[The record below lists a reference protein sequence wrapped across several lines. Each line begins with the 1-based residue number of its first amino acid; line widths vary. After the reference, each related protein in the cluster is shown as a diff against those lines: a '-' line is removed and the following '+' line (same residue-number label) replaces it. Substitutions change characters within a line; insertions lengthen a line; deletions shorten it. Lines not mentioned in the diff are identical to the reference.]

1 MAPASRHPQPHTPR
15 KQGPSA
21 DPGHPQ
27 PSAAEVE
34 SARLLMDQSREQLR
48 AAGLD
53 DEEIR
58 RLADEY
64 IALHVG
70 EGLPEFIA
78 WAKKQHAS

>member
-1 MAPASRHPQPHTPR
+1 MAHADKEPRPHTPR
-15 KQGPSA
+15 KQGPTS

-27 PSAAEVE
+27 PKAAEVE

-64 IALHVG
+64 IALHIG

-78 WAKKQHAS
+78 WAKKQHTS